1 MKKVTKKVS
10 DIEKAQVRDAVL
22 SAYRKLSIE
31 KPLLARM
38 FSNCLKTFSERAGE
52 TLHVH
57 MNKGLRKPEL
67 VIGYP
72 FLVDKMNK
80 ISQEKFVHLV
90 FQLLQHEM
98 YHLVLKQLDK
108 LLSVKADKKFMRLYN
123 IAADEIIN
131 SCRFVDMSACL
142 PAVSFTTHL
151 TPMTP
156 SLTKLVNDGVT
167 LFYKG
172 EEDSFLPR
180 PFATYNAYDLAL
192 YYSSLPEQKKES
204 DSDQGES
211 DDSDQKEGQSS
222 EESNSSD
229 ESEKESEEQEET
241 SGSDEDESDSEEETS
256 GEEIDPNDPDFKNW
270 MSRITSGH
278 GEAMEKFEIDFNLR
292 KTMTFSDVFRHK
304 VNSFV
309 RSAEHATRL
318 IVSDRTRLS
327 RRFPNYLTVPG
338 HKRIYVNP
346 KNVYIWVDIS
356 GSMDLEKVK
365 LFLVNIDK
373 VLTSEQKVTIIVYN
387 DGYVEHFSHKKGSTR
402 TIKNGGGTDLG
413 CSFAEVKKLGIL
425 SKPNDCVHILYTDC
439 GDESIKEELVSSFG
453 KAVLLVYPEG
463 ETDMGKVSLF
473 KDTIKLPKE
482 VK

>member
-1 MKKVTKKVS
+1 MKKGTKKVS
-10 DIEKAQVRDAVL
+10 DVEKAQVRDAVL
-22 SAYRKLSIE
+22 SAYRKLSLE

-38 FSNCLKTFSERAGE
+38 FSNCLKSFSERAGE
-52 TLHVH
+52 TLHVQ
-57 MNKGLRKPEL
+57 MNKNLRKPEL

-80 ISQEKFVHLV
+80 ISHEKFVQLV
-90 FQLLQHEM
+90 FELLQHEM

-108 LLSVKADKKFMRLYN
+108 LSAFTDKKFMRLYN

-131 SCRFVDMSACL
+131 SSRFVNMSECL

-151 TPMTP
+151 TAMTP

-180 PFATYNAYDLAL
+180 PFSTYNAYDLAL
-192 YYSSLPEQKKES
+192 YYSSLPEQKKE
-204 DSDQGES
+204 DSDQEES
-211 DDSDQKEGQSS
+211 DDNDQKDGQSS
-222 EESNSSD
+222 EESESSD

-256 GEEIDPNDPDFKNW
+256 GEEVDPNDPDFKNW
-270 MSRITSGH
+270 MNRVTSGQ
-278 GEAMEKFEIDFNLR
+278 GKAMEQFEIAFNLR
-292 KTMTFSDVFRHK
+292 KTVTFSDVFRHK

-318 IVSDRTRLS
+318 VVSDRTRLS

-373 VLTSEQKVTIIVYN
+373 VLTSEQKVTIIIYN
-387 DGYVEHFSHKKGSTR
+387 DSYVEHFSHKKGSTR

-425 SKPNDCVHILYTDC
+425 SKPSDCVHILYTDC
-439 GDESIKEELVSSFG
+439 KDCSIKEELVSSFG

-463 ETDMGKVSLF
+463 EADMTKVNLF
-473 KDTIKLPKE
+473 KDNIKLPKE